1 MVLLWSWIDGKSDL
15 YVMCNLESDYK
26 VLVTGKYLLSDG
38 ILSVVSQLTA
48 PR

>member
-1 MVLLWSWIDGKSDL
+1 MVLSWSWIDGKSDL
-15 YVMCNLESDYK
+15 YVMCILESDYQ

-38 ILSVVSQLTA
+38 TLSVVSQRTA